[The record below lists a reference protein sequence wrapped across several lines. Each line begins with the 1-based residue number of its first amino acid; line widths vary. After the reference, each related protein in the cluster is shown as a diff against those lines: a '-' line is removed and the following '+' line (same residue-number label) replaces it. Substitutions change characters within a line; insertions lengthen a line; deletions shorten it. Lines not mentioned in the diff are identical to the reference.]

1 MSFNILLLNAVV
13 YICTFLYAFYKAKT
27 LNLYVFIWL
36 AYSIV
41 TLMGYLCVS
50 WDMYYVKGEVDLG
63 ERLSITPYV
72 LSYFTTLL
80 LTHPFKEY
88 RKFTV
93 NYQLFRSGFLFKL
106 SVVLLFVFVFQ
117 TIVNTYRAFIVVNTV
132 GLGEAYYMQHEGES
146 IVVFESEIL
155 NRIVHITRVLSDSCI
170 SIYVIYFLSR
180 ITSRIGNLYINLA
193 MMSVAFLPSIMSSL
207 AAGSKGGLFFV
218 SFGILF
224 FYLIF
229 RPYLNS
235 KINRRFIVI
244 GGIVAFIF
252 ISTVLSIVS
261 ERIELKMRYTDDSL
275 EQSHLVRYLGESYPN
290 LGVFYYGQV
299 KQHPNGRR
307 FFFFFFYT
315 NAEATIYKYKGI
327 DEKFDYWNGITGVR
341 MANFK
346 TFWGDWYVEFGTI
359 GSCIAIL
366 IMYYIFRKLCFTSS
380 NWTLS
385 RLPLI
390 YFFYIKIIIR
400 GCFTGSGLEGTETH
414 KAILVLVLLT
424 FILRR
429 VERKCLRI

>member
-1 MSFNILLLNAVV
+1 
-13 YICTFLYAFYKAKT
+13 
-27 LNLYVFIWL
+27 
-36 AYSIV
+36 
-41 TLMGYLCVS
+41 
-50 WDMYYVKGEVDLG
+50 
-63 ERLSITPYV
+63 
-72 LSYFTTLL
+72 
-80 LTHPFKEY
+80 
-88 RKFTV
+88 
-93 NYQLFRSGFLFKL
+93 
-106 SVVLLFVFVFQ
+106 
-117 TIVNTYRAFIVVNTV
+117 
-132 GLGEAYYMQHEGES
+132 
-146 IVVFESEIL
+146 
-155 NRIVHITRVLSDSCI
+155 
-170 SIYVIYFLSR
+170 
-180 ITSRIGNLYINLA
+180 

-307 FFFFFFYT
+307 FFPEFFDT